1 MSSCLFLLSKVNSKD
16 ALYILPIYFSVIY
29 LTLKTYL
36 DIEIKDLKKTIYLSV
51 LATAL
56 WILIGVFFQN
66 QFIKFNLFFNHYYK
80 YNFNSHYTFIDQKK
94 NLNPKLMAFVIFPFL
109 LNSFHENDQYV
120 ESIQF
125 IKNKN
130 IKRNPQ
136 ETYIIAD
143 DYSYIGYPLWN
154 RALKI

>member
-1 MSSCLFLLSKVNSKD
+1 
-16 ALYILPIYFSVIY
+16 
-29 LTLKTYL
+29 
-36 DIEIKDLKKTIYLSV
+36 
-51 LATAL
+51 
-56 WILIGVFFQN
+56 
-66 QFIKFNLFFNHYYK
+66 
-80 YNFNSHYTFIDQKK
+80 
-94 NLNPKLMAFVIFPFL
+94 MAFVIFPFL

-154 RALKI
+154 RALRYEWAVKNNNFEELIQNKKLSVFCPK